1 MNRKKTLTF
10 SGGLSGLIAIL
21 GLCLYNL
28 SCLSIIFFTA
38 KSEGQGDYYDMSQDV
53 EGGGSIIGALLLL
66 LPLLL
71 VFYPWLKLFIS
82 MMRNRTRPDYYGLFV
97 GNGMVSRF
105 VSVLLTMLNVGTIIW
120 LTWDLSTESDRISSW
135 NYDYAQCPDNS
146 IIYIGVILRVIAFW
160 GIVHLVHGIY
170 HHTILKHSWREK

>member
-1 MNRKKTLTF
+1 MNRKETLTF
-10 SGGLSGLIAIL
+10 SGGLSGLIAVL

-38 KSEGQGDYYDMSQDV
+38 KSGGQGDYYDMSQDV
-53 EGGGSIIGALLLL
+53 EGGGSIIGVLLLL
-66 LPLLL
+66 SPLLL

-97 GNGMVSRF
+97 GNGMVTRF

-120 LTWDLSTESDRISSW
+120 LT
-135 NYDYAQCPDNS
+135 
-146 IIYIGVILRVIAFW
+146 
-160 GIVHLVHGIY
+160 
-170 HHTILKHSWREK
+170 